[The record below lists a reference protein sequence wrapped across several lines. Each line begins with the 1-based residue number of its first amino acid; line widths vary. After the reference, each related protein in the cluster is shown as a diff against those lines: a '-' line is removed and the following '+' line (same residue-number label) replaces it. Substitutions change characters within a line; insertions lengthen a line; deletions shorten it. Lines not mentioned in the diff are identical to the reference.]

1 MKSFETDLKEQLSV
15 DKKYLPISK
24 KLVAVLRDVNPFLAQ
39 TIEKHNQVKEKFFQ
53 TMVEINKDYAEN
65 MENYKRSLDLI
76 IEKNHDEIEKSQK
89 EKVHK
94 THELNGNLKSELEV
108 IEQKI
113 NQINLDAEASLDK
126 ADQVL
131 KRDLSQI
138 RKVMIE
144 AKKVYQETTL
154 EIEKEKTETTK
165 VIAKSYDLKV
175 KAVEKKLK
183 KFETDF
189 EKKLMVIKENSQKAS
204 SDHDDSYLTI
214 KNTYTELSISLNK
227 KINDIKKKY
236 QQSLVSL
243 DKSYQTKIKPIQK
256 SIEDLKKEYQE
267 TQKKA
272 LITYSEKLN
281 SLNVVFDVQKQGYE
295 TKRERIIHEGNDSIT
310 LFNSKLSAYRESTQ
324 KEKLLK
330 SREMRDEMKSL
341 ESEYEKDK
349 KNHQLTRELNSF
361 DQELNKQII
370 RTNKDILVKKRETQK
385 KLFEL
390 DQKHLREINE
400 WRLKKSLYEYEKKQ
414 EFAKIDL
421 NYNHNISASESL
433 LKLQEIY
440 QQSQKEVLLLNHNK
454 DLLPL
459 EYQLAIAASIQER
472 ELNLLANDAHLTIAS
487 FKHEEQTLEFE
498 HKKNLALIEM
508 EREKIKA
515 LFNADTQVLNTTTQ
529 LELEKEKAKR
539 DYSLKEQDLRSE
551 LSQAIFNKSKQQIQ
565 NKLNEATFSIESDRE
580 IIYIDNKYTLELIK
594 EKAKAE
600 EDKRTFFVNEAKYK
614 HQQRVNNEKA
624 NRLLKTYQCE
634 LELQQEQTEMYLNI
648 MRLLYQNHQTIEK
661 AVSELYHVPSHPEV
675 FKATLKILID
685 LNQELLN
692 STIQVTEYYQKIDQD
707 FYLKKIDDLTGYKY
721 MLKHED
727 MMNYYE
733 QEIEKIN
740 EQKKLIQKE
749 ISLLEEQ
756 FFANQTELERN
767 HAFINQLGKIN
778 QDIKSNESKSEH
790 RHHDLKENQ
799 KLLSNHEHEVKRI
812 KQNLTRIE
820 KSIDEKHAQITPLD
834 EEIIKLE
841 TKQKDSEKDLEKTK
855 HDEASFFYRYLN
867 RNQKVYLSFIHQLK
881 QHFDGINQFYQS
893 LYSEVYVSD
902 AFLTLEL
909 KKLKKNFL
917 IFDKNLT
924 IHHQRFLDVML
935 KFYQTNQK
943 EQEAMIRGFKKTT
956 YQLIHSLNANYENNM
971 KYHESERKKKL
982 RDKERQITAQNDKI
996 KKKLE
1001 LESISHKKKLVL
1013 DQSVIRSLEQKISEN
1028 KDKQEQELKL
1038 LNENQLSIATQYAFE
1053 HQQKTRQLEDLFNK
1067 TKAQI
1072 DSSIMNADKNHTGLE
1087 ASIGNKNQVILT
1099 RYQASHDKNL
1109 LALKQKTKH
1118 YEDLIAKQDQ
1128 SNIERNNQYDQ
1139 NLKRMNQRRE
1149 AELNNIKAHLE
1160 KFSQQT
1166 KNSQNRVLHRDY
1178 RILKKAHRSK
1188 LRLLHLN

>member
-24 KLVAVLRDVNPFLAQ
+24 KLVAVLRDINPFISQ
-39 TIEKHNQVKEKFFQ
+39 TIDKQVKIKEKFFQ
-53 TMVEINKDYAEN
+53 TMVEINKTYAEN
-65 MENYKRSLDLI
+65 MENYQRSLDLI
-76 IEKNHDEIEKSQK
+76 IEKNHEEIEKSQK

-94 THELNGNLKSELEV
+94 THEINTNLKSELEV

-113 NQINLDAEASLDK
+113 NQINLDVEENLNK

-131 KRDLSQI
+131 KRELSQI
-138 RKVMIE
+138 RSVMVE
-144 AKKVYQETTL
+144 AKKIYQETTL

-175 KAVEKKLK
+175 KAIDKKLK
-183 KFETDF
+183 KFETDH
-189 EKKLMVIKENSQKAS
+189 EKKLVVVKDNSQVAS
-204 SDHDDSYLTI
+204 SNHDDSYLTI

-227 KINDIKKKY
+227 KINEIKKKY
-236 QQSLVSL
+236 QQSLTSL
-243 DKSYQTKIKPIQK
+243 EKSYETKIKPIHK
-256 SIEDLKKEYQE
+256 SIEDLKKEYHE

-272 LITYSEKLN
+272 LVTYSEKLN
-281 SLNVVFDVQKQGYE
+281 SLNVIFDVQKQAYE

-324 KEKLLK
+324 KEKLMK

-341 ESEYEKDK
+341 ETEYEKEK

-361 DQELNKQII
+361 DQELNKQIL
-370 RTNKDILVKKRETQK
+370 RTNKDILIKKRETQK

-400 WRLKKSLYEYEKKQ
+400 WRVKKALYEYEKKQ

-433 LKLQEIY
+433 LKLRETYHQY
-440 QQSQKEVLLLNHNK
+440 QKEVLLLNHNK

-487 FKHEEQTLEFE
+487 FKHEEQLLEFE
-498 HKKNLALIEM
+498 HKKNLALIDM
-508 EREKIKA
+508 EREKVKA

-551 LSQAIFNKSKQQIQ
+551 LSQAIFNKTKQQIQ
-565 NKLNEATFSIESDRE
+565 NKLNEEIFNIESDRE
-580 IIYIDNKYTLELIK
+580 LIYIENKYTLELVK
-594 EKAKAE
+594 EEAKAE
-600 EDKRTFFVNEAKYK
+600 EDKRTYFVNEAKYK

-624 NRLLKTYQCE
+624 NRLLKTYQNE
-634 LELQQEQTEMYLNI
+634 IELQQEQTEMYMNI
-648 MRLLYQNHQTIEK
+648 MRLLYQNHQDIEK
-661 AVSELYHVPSHPEV
+661 AVTSLYHVPSHPEV
-675 FKATLKILID
+675 FKAVLKILIG

-692 STIQVTEYYQKIDQD
+692 SAVQVTEYYQHLDQE
-707 FYLKKIDDLTGYKY
+707 FYLKKIEDLTGYKY

-740 EQKKLIQKE
+740 EQKVLIRKE
-749 ISLLEEQ
+749 ISTLEEQ
-756 FFANQTELERN
+756 FFANQTELERH
-767 HAFINQLGKIN
+767 HAFINQLTKIS
-778 QDIKSNESKSEH
+778 QDIKANEIKSEH

-812 KQNLTRIE
+812 KQNLSRIE

-834 EEIIKLE
+834 EEIVKLE
-841 TKQKDSEKDLEKTK
+841 GKQQDSEKELEKTK

-867 RNQKVYLSFIHQLK
+867 RNQKIYLSFIHQIR
-881 QHFDGINQFYQS
+881 QHFEGIDHFYQA

-917 IFDKNLT
+917 VFDKQLT

-956 YQLIHSLNANYENNM
+956 YQLIHSLTINYESNM
-971 KYHESERKKKL
+971 KHHETESKKKL
-982 RDKERQITAQNDKI
+982 RDKERQIHAQSEKI

-1001 LESISHKKKLVL
+1001 LESITYKKKLVL

-1028 KDKQEQELKL
+1028 KERQEQELKL

-1053 HQQKTRQLEDLFNK
+1053 YQQKVRQLEELFNK
-1067 TKAQI
+1067 TVAQI
-1072 DSSIMNADKNHTGLE
+1072 DSSITNANKNHSGLE
-1087 ASIGNKNQVILT
+1087 GSVHNKNQVILT
-1099 RYQASHDKNL
+1099 KYQASHDKNL

-1118 YEDLIAKQDQ
+1118 YEDLIAKQEQ
-1128 SNIERNNQYDQ
+1128 MNLERNTQYEM
-1139 NLKRMNQRRE
+1139 NLKRMKQKRE
-1149 AELNNIKAHLE
+1149 TELSNIQSHLL

-1166 KNSQNRVLHRDY
+1166 KNSQNRVLKRDF

-1188 LRLLHLN
+1188 VRLLHLN